1 MSIRKTFGRFED
13 DERAAERDQHVA
25 PESSCDQSRRQL
37 ITGAAA
43 LGLSSLLPNSD
54 LFAAPRA
61 KTILDFHLHW
71 SGAPAP
77 PGRGGGNTP
86 GGRRAENAQQVM
98 EMMDEGGVLIGLL
111 SNPGGGG
118 GAAADPA
125 AAAKAARAANDTMA
139 KAVSDHPAR
148 FGMFANLPLP
158 DVDAALKEL
167 DYAMGTLKANG
178 VHLVSSY
185 PGNLFLGDPKFDPLF
200 QELNRRKIVVKTHP
214 SGNPCCTGL
223 YANTGFDG
231 GLVELGTDTMRAIGR
246 LVFSGA
252 AEKFP
257 DVRII
262 WSHAGGSMVAFA
274 QRFYGAIENN
284 PKLAEAVPK
293 GPEYYLRRF
302 YYDVAQAYHP
312 VTLRALK
319 TLVPMSQILFGTDFA
334 FRTALQTIEGIE
346 KSGVLNAQELRALG
360 SGNGRKLLGLPA

>member
-1 MSIRKTFGRFED
+1 
-13 DERAAERDQHVA
+13 
-25 PESSCDQSRRQL
+25 
-37 ITGAAA
+37 
-43 LGLSSLLPNSD
+43 
-54 LFAAPRA
+54 
-61 KTILDFHLHW
+61 
-71 SGAPAP
+71 
-77 PGRGGGNTP
+77 
-86 GGRRAENAQQVM
+86 
-98 EMMDEGGVLIGLL
+98 
-111 SNPGGGG
+111 
-118 GAAADPA
+118 
-125 AAAKAARAANDTMA
+125 
-139 KAVSDHPAR
+139 
-148 FGMFANLPLP
+148 
-158 DVDAALKEL
+158 
-167 DYAMGTLKANG
+167 
-178 VHLVSSY
+178 
-185 PGNLFLGDPKFDPLF
+185 
-200 QELNRRKIVVKTHP
+200 VKTHP

-246 LVFSGA
+246 VVFSGA

-346 KSGVLNAQELRALG
+346 KGGVFNAQELRALG